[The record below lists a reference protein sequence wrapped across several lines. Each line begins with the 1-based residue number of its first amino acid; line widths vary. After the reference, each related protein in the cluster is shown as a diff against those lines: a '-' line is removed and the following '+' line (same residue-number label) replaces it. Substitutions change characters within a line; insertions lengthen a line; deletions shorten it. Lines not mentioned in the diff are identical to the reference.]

1 MPKEAVTRK
10 KVIQELQE
18 KGWVTWYAPK
28 VKYQQT
34 DVFGIIDILAVKG
47 RQRKNIQ
54 LTTLPNVAAK
64 RKKIINFLT
73 KYQIEMPVEIW
84 SLDLKRKK
92 IRKEKINI
100 KISKTEKA

>member
-10 KVIQELQE
+10 KVIQELQG

-34 DVFGIIDILAVKG
+34 DVFGIIDVLAVKG

-73 KYQIEMPVEIW
+73 KCQVEMPVEIW
-84 SLDLKRKK
+84 SWDFKRRQF
-92 IRKEKINI
+92 RKEKINI
-100 KISKTEKA
+100 KINKIKRA

>member
-1 MPKEAVTRK
+1 MPKEAVARK

-47 RQRKNIQ
+47 RQRKNVQ

-64 RKKIINFLT
+64 RKKITNFLT
-73 KYQIEMPVEIW
+73 KYQVEMPVEIW
-84 SLDLKRKK
+84 SWDLKRGQF
-92 IRKEKINI
+92 RKEKINI
-100 KISKTEKA
+100 KISKIKRA